1 MPHTEIG
8 GHRLSLSNLDKVLY
22 PATGFTKGEAIHY
35 YASVA
40 DAVLPHLDRRP
51 LSFLRYPDGVE
62 GEKFFTKHVP
72 PGTPSWVTTR
82 KISVVSKEPLH
93 QVLIQDEAT
102 LVWAANLAALELHTP
117 QWQAD
122 HQAKADRLVF
132 DLDPGEGADIL
143 DCRTIADWLRERA
156 AEDGITVLP
165 KTSGS
170 KGLHLVAPIERTPSD
185 KVSAYAKKLAQEAE
199 ADMPDQAVSKMAKVL
214 RGGKVFVDWSQNN
227 QAKTTA
233 APYTLRAKEHPTV
246 STPVTW
252 DELAAARTPRD
263 LVFHAADLPARLEK
277 HGDLLAPLLA
287 DDGKGR
293 RTGGGTGA
301 AGKRG
306 KSGGDGKSKGKGTG
320 RSATRGRI
328 PE

>member
-40 DAVLPHLDRRP
+40 DAVLPHLDGRP
-51 LSFLRYPDGVE
+51 LSFLRFPDGVE

-72 PGTPSWVTTR
+72 PGTPSWVTRR

-143 DCRTIADWLRERA
+143 DCRTIADWLRRRT
-156 AEDGITVLP
+156 AEDGITLLP

-170 KGLHLVAPIERTPSD
+170 KGLHLVAPLERTPSD

-199 ADMPDQAVSKMAKVL
+199 AELPDQAVSKMAKDL

-233 APYTLRAKEHPTV
+233 APYTLRAKRRPTV

-252 DELAAARTPRD
+252 EELAAAKKPED
-263 LVFHAADLPARLEK
+263 LVFLASDLPTRLEK
-277 HGDLLAPLLA
+277 HGDLLAPLLHP
-287 DDGKGR
+287 DDHGATGRAGKDDKSTKGAKGGKGGKGR
-293 RTGGGTGA
+293 
-301 AGKRG
+301 
-306 KSGGDGKSKGKGTG
+306 SI
-320 RSATRGRI
+320 RGRV
-328 PE
+328 PQ

>member
-8 GHRLSLSNLDKVLY
+8 GHRLALSNLDKVLY

-35 YASVA
+35 YASIA
-40 DAVLPHLDRRP
+40 DAVLPHLDGRP

-82 KISVVSKEPLH
+82 KINVVSKEPLH
-93 QVLIQDEAT
+93 QVLIQNEAT

-117 QWQAD
+117 QWRSD
-122 HQAKADRLVF
+122 HQARADRLVF

-143 DCRTIADWLRERA
+143 DCRTLADWLRARA
-156 AEDGITVLP
+156 ADDDITLLP

-170 KGLHLVAPIERTPSD
+170 KGLHLIAALERTPSD
-185 KVSAYAKKLAQEAE
+185 QVSAYAKKLAQEAE
-199 ADMPDQAVSKMAKVL
+199 ADMPDRAVSKMAKNL

-233 APYTLRAKEHPTV
+233 TPYTLRAKDRPTV
-246 STPVTW
+246 STPLTW
-252 DELAAARTPRD
+252 EELAAARKPDD
-263 LVFHAADLPARLEK
+263 LVFLTFDLPARIEE

-287 DDGKGR
+287 EEKKGSR
-293 RTGGGTGA
+293 
-301 AGKRG
+301 K
-306 KSGGDGKSKGKGTG
+306 KS
-320 RSATRGRI
+320 ARGRI
-328 PE
+328 PR